1 MDIRQAIRSSLT
13 ASDFV
18 VGAYLADLTPAEM
31 LARPV
36 PGVNHIAWQLGHL
49 IKADRHLVEQCC
61 AALGRA
67 ELGRESVFGPLPA
80 GFAERHT
87 KETAGSDNPADFLT
101 KEEYLAIKEQVRGDI
116 LRLVEKLEPA
126 DFDQPVTKVPP
137 FLKTVGETL
146 NFLGGHWLMHAG
158 QWTVTR
164 RHLGRPPLF

>member
-1 MDIRQAIRSSLT
+1 MDIQQAIRSSLT

-18 VGAYLADLTPAEM
+18 VGMYLADLTPAEM
-31 LARPV
+31 VARPV
-36 PGVNHIAWQLGHL
+36 AGINHIAWQLGHL

-61 AALGRA
+61 AAPS
-67 ELGRESVFGPLPA
+67 GRESGFGPLPA

-126 DFDQPVTKVPP
+126 DFDRPVSKVPP

-146 NFLGGHWLMHAG
+146 NFIGGHWLMHAG

>member
-1 MDIRQAIRSSLT
+1 MDIPQAIRSSLV

-18 VGAYLADLTPAEM
+18 VAAYLGDITADEM

-36 PGVNHIAWQLGHL
+36 PGINHMAWQLGHL
-49 IKADRHLVEQCC
+49 IKSDRHLVEQCC

-67 ELGRESVFGPLPA
+67 SGFGPLPA
-80 GFAERHT
+80 GFAEQHT
-87 KETAGSDNPADFLT
+87 KETAASDNPADFLT
-101 KEEYLAIKEQVRGDI
+101 KEEYLAIKEQARGDI
-116 LRLVEKLEPA
+116 LRLVESLAPA
-126 DFDQPVTKVPP
+126 DFDRPVTNVPP

-146 NFLGGHWLMHAG
+146 NFIGGHWLMHAG

>member
-1 MDIRQAIRSSLT
+1 MDIQQAIRSSLA

-18 VGAYLADLTPAEM
+18 VNMYLADITADEM

-36 PGVNHIAWQLGHL
+36 PGINHIAWQLGHL

-61 AALGRA
+61 AALGR
-67 ELGRESVFGPLPA
+67 ESGFGPLPA
-80 GFAERHT
+80 GFAEKHT
-87 KETAGSDNPADFLT
+87 KDTAGSENPADFLT
-101 KEEYLAIKEQVRGDI
+101 KEEYLAIKEQVRGEI
-116 LRLVEKLEPA
+116 WRFVESLAPA
-126 DFDQPVTKVPP
+126 DFDQRVTKVPP